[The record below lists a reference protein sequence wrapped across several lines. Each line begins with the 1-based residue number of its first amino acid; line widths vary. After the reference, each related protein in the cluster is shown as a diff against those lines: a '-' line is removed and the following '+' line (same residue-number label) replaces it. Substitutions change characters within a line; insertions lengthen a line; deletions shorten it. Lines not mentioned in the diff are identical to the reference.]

1 MAEGRKRGNDYL
13 QITDRVGNVSWRRLR
28 SIQLVNHLHF
38 SLEAAFV
45 PLLMSSCFFCLCGR
59 IKYCSSKK
67 QKTEA
72 ELLGLWWLAVLRNL
86 IKLWERNDKRR
97 RGHGK
102 VSQLRKMQ
110 CLVGEE
116 RREVTGTEESEK
128 KGIIIRGLY
137 RSGLMLL
144 LSVGLDTYNRTH
156 RPSQPLNSNPTY
168 NNSLTNCFSGSI

>member
-1 MAEGRKRGNDYL
+1 MAEGRKRGIDYL

-59 IKYCSSKK
+59 IKYGSSKK

-97 RGHGK
+97 RWEEGAWESQSAEEDAMSRGRRGERGDGHGGE
-102 VSQLRKMQ
+102 R
-110 CLVGEE
+110 EE
-116 RREVTGTEESEK
+116 RN
-128 KGIIIRGLY
+128 Y
-137 RSGLMLL
+137 
-144 LSVGLDTYNRTH
+144 Y
-156 RPSQPLNSNPTY
+156 
-168 NNSLTNCFSGSI
+168 